1 MPRRKLCKYSRFNVT
16 AVVYTTSRWV
26 YEKAV
31 GKQSGCTPARGSAC
45 TPAAALKALQGGCK
59 GRATD
64 PCSPLYM
71 QPCQDGAMRGG
82 CVASA
87 EQARPELASARL
99 AAAQFNLAWPGEPRR
114 SNTRPR
120 GDRVP
125 ISCQSRADLVQTP
138 CRSRADLAPVLTTH
152 ASHLL
157 PLQATHAH
165 HLLPY
170 SMPTTSYP
178 IQATTSY
185 PIQATTGR
193 PRSRAGC
200 TTAWRR
206 GRSTCC
212 SAHVSCR
219 TRAAA

>member
-120 GDRVP
+120 ADRVP
-125 ISCQSRADLVQTP
+125 ISCQSSADLVQIP
-138 CRSRADLAPVLTTH
+138 
-152 ASHLL
+152 
-157 PLQATHAH
+157 
-165 HLLPY
+165 
-170 SMPTTSYP
+170 
-178 IQATTSY
+178 
-185 PIQATTGR
+185 
-193 PRSRAGC
+193 
-200 TTAWRR
+200 
-206 GRSTCC
+206 
-212 SAHVSCR
+212 
-219 TRAAA
+219 

>member
-16 AVVYTTSRWV
+16 SVVYTTSRWV

-120 GDRVP
+120 ADRVP
-125 ISCQSRADLVQTP
+125 ISCQSSADLVQIP
-138 CRSRADLAPVLTTH
+138 CRSRANPVPISCQSRSRADLAPVLTTH
-152 ASHLL
+152 AYPLL
-157 PLQATHAH
+157 PLQATHAY

-178 IQATTSY
+178 IAC
-185 PIQATTGR
+185 PPPPAL
-193 PRSRAGC
+193 
-200 TTAWRR
+200 
-206 GRSTCC
+206 
-212 SAHVSCR
+212 
-219 TRAAA
+219 

>member
-16 AVVYTTSRWV
+16 SVVYTTSRWV

-87 EQARPELASARL
+87 EQARPELATARL

-120 GDRVP
+120 ADLVP
-125 ISCQSRADLVQTP
+125 ISCKSRADLVP
-138 CRSRADLAPVLTTH
+138 ISCRSRVDLDLVPISRLC
-152 ASHLL
+152 
-157 PLQATHAH
+157 LQATHAH

-170 SMPTTSYP
+170 SMP
-178 IQATTSY
+178 TTSY